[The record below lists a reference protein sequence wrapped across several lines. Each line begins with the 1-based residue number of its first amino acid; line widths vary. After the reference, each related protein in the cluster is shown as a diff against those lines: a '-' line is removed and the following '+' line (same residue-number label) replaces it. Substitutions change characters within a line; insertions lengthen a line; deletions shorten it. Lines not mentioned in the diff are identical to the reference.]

1 MSVAA
6 FMAGAPDAHGRTHAG
21 ILAWD
26 DARLEATH
34 NYIQWLFPLPEPS
47 RAVAGSPVLSEA
59 DIAAIRASGPA
70 QAALAA
76 ATARMLAFYTRTS
89 GWLEPHDHN
98 QLRITRIIKSLRHL
112 AGDDAADEFR
122 NGMIAQARVRGGR
135 VNADTLAF
143 WSRA

>member
-1 MSVAA
+1 MSLPA
-6 FMAGAPDAHGRTHAG
+6 FLEGAPDTHGRTHAA

-34 NYIQWLFPLPEPS
+34 NFVQWLFPLAEPS
-47 RAVAGSPVLSEA
+47 RAVAGSPVLTEA
-59 DIAAIRASGPA
+59 DIDAIRASAPA

-76 ATARMLAFYTRTS
+76 ATARMLAFYTRTA

-98 QLRITRIIKSLRHL
+98 QLRITRIIRSLRQL
-112 AGDDAADEFR
+112 AGDAAADAFR
-122 NGMIAQARVRGGR
+122 TAIVRQARIRGGR